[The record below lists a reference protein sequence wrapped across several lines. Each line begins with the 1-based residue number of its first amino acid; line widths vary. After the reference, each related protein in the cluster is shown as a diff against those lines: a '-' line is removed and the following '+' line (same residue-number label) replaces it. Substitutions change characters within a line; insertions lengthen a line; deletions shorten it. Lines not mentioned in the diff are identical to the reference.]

1 MAMAHE
7 LPSREHGRDE
17 FRSIDDC
24 VEPALQEPDQL
35 LRRVALKPGRLA
47 IDRFELLLGDVAVI
61 ALQLLLGAELLAIV
75 GEFAAASLTVL
86 ARTVFAL
93 VIRALG
99 TAPDILA
106 EPPVDLVLG
115 VNAFGHA
122 FTTPKSN
129 KALRGLHPAPCDNP
143 LLVMAVAH
151 RADLRRSIQSAPRFR
166 PRPVTRE

>member
-1 MAMAHE
+1 MAVAHE
-7 LPSREHGRDE
+7 LPGREHGRDE
-17 FRSIDDC
+17 FRAIDDC
-24 VEPALQEPDQL
+24 VEPPLQEPDQL
-35 LRRVALKPGRLA
+35 LRGVAPKPGRLA
-47 IDRFELLLGDVAVI
+47 IDRFELLLGDVRVI
-61 ALQLLLGAELLAIV
+61 ALQLLLGA
-75 GEFAAASLTVL
+75 AALTVL

-129 KALRGLHPAPCDNP
+129 
-143 LLVMAVAH
+143 
-151 RADLRRSIQSAPRFR
+151 
-166 PRPVTRE
+166 